1 MPFRPPVFLVTG
13 FFWLLASAL
22 LGVLLFMGMLLGIAL
37 PPTLRLV
44 HVHAALVGG
53 VAQMI
58 MGAMLAFVPAL
69 LMTGRDRAE
78 SHPWLFALV
87 NGGAAL
93 MVAGFALN
101 QWTVVGA
108 GGALVLLAFLAVL
121 GDGLKQARS
130 SLAAPPL
137 NLWFYGLALVALVA
151 GLGLGLSMAMRWLP
165 MPHYAAGRL
174 AHVHL
179 NLLGFVTLT
188 ILGTMHN
195 LYPTVLEG
203 ALYSPRLARWTFF
216 LAPAG
221 VALLV
226 AGFLMGHLA
235 VQMGAGAVFLAGVGL
250 YAYNIVRTWLGAGR
264 PGRIA
269 SDHFL
274 LATFYLVLAVVA
286 GILVSVNSLWDPPY
300 VPFGKLHLVAYTHL
314 ALVGFVTQTIIGAL
328 SHLLPVILSVRRVK
342 SNKKRGPYLAEL
354 TAIIEQWRVL
364 QVGALNL
371 GLIFLLMTAT
381 LVWQFSLRVPA
392 VQAAAWLSAG
402 LLTLALGLFLAKV
415 IRLFRHA
422 PPDRAED

>member
-1 MPFRPPVFLVTG
+1 
-13 FFWLLASAL
+13 
-22 LGVLLFMGMLLGIAL
+22 
-37 PPTLRLV
+37 
-44 HVHAALVGG
+44 
-53 VAQMI
+53 
-58 MGAMLAFVPAL
+58 
-69 LMTGRDRAE
+69 
-78 SHPWLFALV
+78 
-87 NGGAAL
+87 
-93 MVAGFALN
+93 
-101 QWTVVGA
+101 
-108 GGALVLLAFLAVL
+108 
-121 GDGLKQARS
+121 
-130 SLAAPPL
+130 
-137 NLWFYGLALVALVA
+137 
-151 GLGLGLSMAMRWLP
+151 MRWLP
-165 MPHYAAGRL
+165 AEHYGAGRL
-174 AHVHL
+174 AHIHL

-203 ALYSPRLARWTFF
+203 TLYSPRLARWTFF

-274 LATFYLVLAVVA
+274 LATFYLVLAVAA

-328 SHLLPVILSVRRVK
+328 SHLLPVILAVRRVK

-354 TAIIEQWRVL
+354 TAIVEQWRVL

-402 LLTLALGLFLAKV
+402 LLTLALVLFLVKV
-415 IRLFRHA
+415 VRLFLHA
-422 PPDRAED
+422 TPERAED